1 MRIGHQ
7 IYITLDEWTDN
18 GSYDVQE
25 ILFYQNARGQWICI
39 KCAYIDYRENQVY
52 LVVEDE
58 DALCSSQVTIH
69 QFLKLMGGPQKDS
82 YQPLYQLRNELC
94 DYKKGLIARQ
104 KYARLV
110 AELGLID
117 NMKYSH
123 I

>member
-39 KCAYIDYRENQVY
+39 K
-52 LVVEDE
+52 
-58 DALCSSQVTIH
+58 
-69 QFLKLMGGPQKDS
+69 
-82 YQPLYQLRNELC
+82 NELC

-110 AELGLID
+110 AELEL
-117 NMKYSH
+117 N
-123 I
+123 